1 MNSHSNKRPPKKTG
15 TRKKPRPLNVTRLL
29 FFALLLVMLAISV
42 VAVGY
47 VIFFRTVVAQEI
59 LPALR
64 SAIVFEEPDPPVSE
78 EEKTVFQ
85 AATEPATEPATKQ
98 IVESDGES
106 TGRQSEPSAAEPAGE
121 MAVDSESDL
130 PKVAIIIDDMGYSET
145 LGNDLLNLPFEVTYS
160 FLPFAPYTRKL
171 ELAAHLAGKTVFLHL
186 PLQPKGQEWN
196 PGPGALFLQDP
207 PEIQKVKF
215 AKCLA
220 EVPHAVGVNNHM
232 GSLFTEDK
240 RAMSLLLKEI
250 NLKSLVFIDSLTSAR
265 SVGFKT
271 AQQAAIKSAK
281 RNVFLDNTLDER
293 TICKQLELL
302 VSIAERGGSAI
313 GIAHP
318 HLETVNAL
326 STCGAKNRERVEYVS
341 AVELGV
347 LKR

>member
-1 MNSHSNKRPPKKTG
+1 MNSRDRKRPLKKTRNRKKTG
-15 TRKKPRPLNVTRLL
+15 SFNVARLL
-29 FFALLLVMLAISV
+29 SFVLLLVVLAISV

-64 SAIVFEEPDPPVSE
+64 SAIVFEEPDPPVFDE
-78 EEKTVFQ
+78 EETAVKST
-85 AATEPATEPATKQ
+85 AEPTAEPT
-98 IVESDGES
+98 GES
-106 TGRQSEPSAAEPAGE
+106 AGQQAEQSVAEPAEE
-121 MAVDSESDL
+121 MVIDRRPDL
-130 PKVAIIIDDMGYSET
+130 PKVAIIIDDMGYNEA
-145 LGNDLLNLPFEVTYS
+145 LGNDLLNLPFALTYS

-207 PEIQKVKF
+207 PELQREKF

-240 RAMSLLLKEI
+240 RAMSLLMKEI
-250 NLKSLVFIDSLTSAR
+250 NRKSLVFIDSVTSAR
-265 SVGFKT
+265 SVGLKT
-271 AQQAAIKSAK
+271 AQQAVVKSAK
-281 RNVFLDNTLDER
+281 RNVFLDNTLDEK
-293 TICKQLELL
+293 TICTQLELL

-318 HLETVNAL
+318 HPETVNAL
-326 STCGAKNRERVEYVS
+326 STCGAKNLERVHYVS
-341 AVELGV
+341 AVEVSL
-347 LKR
+347 

>member
-1 MNSHSNKRPPKKTG
+1 MNSRDKKRPLKKTRNRKKTG
-15 TRKKPRPLNVTRLL
+15 SFNVARLL
-29 FFALLLVMLAISV
+29 FFVLLLVVLAISV
-42 VAVGY
+42 LAVGY

-78 EEKTVFQ
+78 EEGMVFKTT
-85 AATEPATEPATKQ
+85 TEETKDQTAEADAEPVGPEVGQ
-98 IVESDGES
+98 
-106 TGRQSEPSAAEPAGE
+106 SAAEPAE
-121 MAVDSESDL
+121 ERVDDRGPDL
-130 PKVAIIIDDMGYSET
+130 PKVAIIIDDMGYNET
-145 LGNDLLNLPFEVTYS
+145 LGNDLLKLPFALTYS

-171 ELAAHLAGKTVFLHL
+171 ELAAHRAGKTVFLHL

-207 PEIQKVKF
+207 PELQKEKF

-220 EVPHAVGVNNHM
+220 EVPHAVGINNHM

-240 RAMSLLLKEI
+240 RAMSLLLREI
-250 NLKSLVFIDSLTSAR
+250 NRKSLVFIDSVTSAG
-265 SVGFKT
+265 SVGFRT
-271 AQQAAIKSAK
+271 AQQAVVKSAK
-281 RNVFLDNTLDER
+281 RNVFLDNTLDEK

-318 HLETVNAL
+318 HPETVNAL
-326 STCGAKNRERVEYVS
+326 STCGSKNRQRVHYVS
-341 AVELGV
+341 AVEVAL
-347 LKR
+347 

>member
-1 MNSHSNKRPPKKTG
+1 MNSPDKKRPLKKTRNRKKTG
-15 TRKKPRPLNVTRLL
+15 SFTVARLL
-29 FFALLLVMLAISV
+29 SIVLLLMVLAISV

-64 SAIVFEEPDPPVSE
+64 SAIVFEEPEPPISE
-78 EEKTVFQ
+78 EEETVVE
-85 AATEPATEPATKQ
+85 ATAKQTAEPTMDQTE
-98 IVESDGES
+98 ESD
-106 TGRQSEPSAAEPAGE
+106 AEPAE
-121 MAVDSESDL
+121 EIAVDSRPDL
-130 PKVAIIIDDMGYSET
+130 PKVAIIIDDMGYNEA
-145 LGNDLLNLPFEVTYS
+145 LGNDLINLPFALTYS

-171 ELAAHLAGKTVFLHL
+171 ELAAHRAGKTVFLHL

-207 PEIQKVKF
+207 PELQKEKF

-250 NLKSLVFIDSLTSAR
+250 NRKSLVFIDSVTSAR
-265 SVGFKT
+265 SVGHKT
-271 AQQAAIKSAK
+271 AQQAVVKSAK
-281 RNVFLDNTLDER
+281 RNVFLDNTLDEQ

-318 HLETVNAL
+318 HPETVSAL
-326 STCGAKNRERVEYVS
+326 TTCGAKNRERVHYVS
-341 AVELGV
+341 AVEVSL
-347 LKR
+347 

>member
-1 MNSHSNKRPPKKTG
+1 MNSRDRKSPLKKNRNRKKTG
-15 TRKKPRPLNVTRLL
+15 SFNVVRLL
-29 FFALLLVMLAISV
+29 SFALLLVVLAISV

-64 SAIVFEEPDPPVSE
+64 SAIVFEEPNPPVFDE
-78 EEKTVFQ
+78 EETVVK
-85 AATEPATEPATKQ
+85 ATTEPTAEPTAESDDEPAGQ
-98 IVESDGES
+98 QVE
-106 TGRQSEPSAAEPAGE
+106 QSAAEPAEE
-121 MAVDSESDL
+121 MVVDRRPDL
-130 PKVAIIIDDMGYSET
+130 PKVAIIIDDMGYNEA
-145 LGNDLLNLPFEVTYS
+145 LGNDLLKLPFALTYS
-160 FLPFAPYTRKL
+160 FLPFAPYTRKQ

-196 PGPGALFLQDP
+196 PGPGALFVQDP
-207 PEIQKVKF
+207 PELQKEKF

-240 RAMSLLLKEI
+240 RAMSLLIKEI
-250 NLKSLVFIDSLTSAR
+250 NLKSLVFIDSVTSAR
-265 SVGFKT
+265 SIGFKT
-271 AQQAAIKSAK
+271 AQQAVVKSAK
-281 RNVFLDNTLDER
+281 RNVFLDNTLDEK

-318 HLETVNAL
+318 HPETVNAL
-326 STCGAKNRERVEYVS
+326 TTCGAKNRERVDYVS
-341 AVELGV
+341 AVEVAL
-347 LKR
+347 